1 MLFRLYDNLFL
12 CIKIMYSLNAIDLP
26 EFFEDHMN
34 EFMGILSKYLTFS
47 TPALVNEVCLHA
59 VHEYGCVVSF
69 SLRHTRP
76 CLPPSSGCTQ
86 TSDED
91 TSAGRLEKVRAAIV
105 EVVGLYGLRYQ
116 SDFPMLGSFIGIIWN
131 MLVQT
136 SLAPKN
142 DLVRVCPGSK
152 FLGVAATDSIAL

>member
-1 MLFRLYDNLFL
+1 MAWT
-12 CIKIMYSLNAIDLP
+12 I
-26 EFFEDHMN
+26 
-34 EFMGILSKYLTFS
+34 
-47 TPALVNEVCLHA
+47 ALA
-59 VHEYGCVVSF
+59 
-69 SLRHTRP
+69 T
-76 CLPPSSGCTQ
+76 SGRAQ

-116 SDFPMLGSFIGIIWN
+116 SDFPMLGSFIGTIWN

-142 DLVRVCPGSK
+142 DLVRVRPCRSSPRRGS
-152 FLGVAATDSIAL
+152 G